1 MQNHMQTTET
11 TAHYFAKNDL
21 FIYAT
26 WNGRCFCIPCLR
38 ALDLLLFFFNQEL
51 QSLD

>member
-26 WNGRCFCIPCLR
+26 
-38 ALDLLLFFFNQEL
+38 
-51 QSLD
+51 